1 MIVVRVISRPV
12 VNVLAR
18 IVIDSREISN
28 RTICGRIFSEPEL
41 AGSRPW
47 RCPLH

>member
-18 IVIDSREISN
+18 IVIGSRGISH
-28 RTICGRIFSEPEL
+28 RSICGRIFSEPEL
-41 AGSRPW
+41 TGSRPW
-47 RCPLH
+47 RRPLH